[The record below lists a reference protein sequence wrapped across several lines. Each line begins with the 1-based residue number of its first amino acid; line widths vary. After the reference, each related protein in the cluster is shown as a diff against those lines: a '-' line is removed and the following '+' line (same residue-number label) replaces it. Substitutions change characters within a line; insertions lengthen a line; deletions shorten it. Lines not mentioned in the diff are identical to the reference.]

1 MLIIMKIKS
10 YAVLAVI
17 AVLTGAMVW
26 FYSRGAFAPV
36 AVQTAEVKEAQLT
49 HSVFGIGTVEARHAY
64 AIGPTQAGRM
74 LRIHVDHGDAVKAGQ
89 LLAEV
94 DPVDLEQ
101 RLASA
106 ASMLARSR
114 SAVLVAE
121 AQRREAASRHAIA
134 AANAA
139 RYADL
144 VQRNFVSR
152 EAAEIRANEA
162 NVARAAVEATEAA
175 LQAAQRD
182 VERSMADRAALER
195 QLANLRL
202 TSPVDGIVIA
212 REVEPGTTVVAGQA
226 VVRVIDPRSVW
237 VRARIDQA
245 RAADV
250 RPGQPAEIVLR
261 SGKGRAIPGQVARI
275 EIQNDAVTEER
286 IVAVTFGA
294 PAPMSI
300 GELAEVTIHT
310 QSPARRLAIPSAA
323 VKRVGEHQGVWQ
335 LVEGRAQFRA
345 IRAGMQTLD
354 GMTELLEGPG
364 AGDQVIVY
372 SDARLHEGMQAR
384 AESAP

>member
-1 MLIIMKIKS
+1 MRTKL
-10 YAVLAVI
+10 YVALAGLAFLAAAI
-17 AVLTGAMVW
+17 LW
-26 FYSRGAFAPV
+26 FGYSRGPLAPV
-36 AVQTAEVKEAQLT
+36 AVEIAEVKDARLT
-49 HSVFGIGTVEARHAY
+49 HSVYGIGTIEARHAY
-64 AIGPTQAGRM
+64 AIGPTQAGRV
-74 LRIHVDHGDAVKAGQ
+74 LRVHVDHGDTVRVGQ

-101 RLASA
+101 RLGSA

-121 AQRREAASRHAIA
+121 AQQREAASRHAIA

-152 EAAEIRANEA
+152 EAAEIRTNEA
-162 NVARAAVEATEAA
+162 NVTRAAVEAAEAA

-182 VERSMADRAALER
+182 VERSVADRAALER

-226 VVRVIDPRSVW
+226 VVRVVDPRTVW
-237 VRARIDQA
+237 VRVRIDQS
-245 RAADV
+245 RASGLQ
-250 RPGQPAEIVLR
+250 PGQPAEIVLR
-261 SGKGRAIPGQVARI
+261 SGKGRALPGRVARV

-286 IVAVTFGA
+286 VVAVAFTV

-300 GELAEVTIHT
+300 GELAEVTIRT
-310 QSPARRLAIPSAA
+310 ESATRSLAIPSAA
-323 VKRVGEHQGVWQ
+323 VKRVGEQQGVWQ
-335 LVEGRAQFRA
+335 LVDGKAQFHA
-345 IRAGMQTLD
+345 IRAGTQTLD
-354 GMTELLEGPG
+354 GMTELLEGPAAG
-364 AGDQVIVY
+364 AKVIVY
-372 SDARLHEGMQAR
+372 SDERLRAGMRAR
-384 AESAP
+384 AGSAQ